1 MIRVAYWKATD
12 IGPCF
17 VLHRDSRCPLKSCKV
32 HWKYVAYHFRTSR
45 HVHVLL
51 ENKKTDVMTLWWVTV
66 WLTVLTSHVLQL
78 FNAWPIVR
86 WLWAQLAEKNIMES
100 CCTTNLVLLICEVL
114 WSDGVVLL
122 LQVADVG
129 DYAVI
134 RRVIEEA
141 FAWRPIDVLI
151 CNAGL
156 LRTAYF
162 EDLKL
167 QDINDLMQT
176 NVMGSVYPVHAAL
189 PSLKQ
194 RSRTHPICI
203 VFVASLASLV
213 KKQKSDHNTCLVT
226 QTNFKTKTL

>member
-1 MIRVAYWKATD
+1 
-12 IGPCF
+12 
-17 VLHRDSRCPLKSCKV
+17 
-32 HWKYVAYHFRTSR
+32 
-45 HVHVLL
+45 
-51 ENKKTDVMTLWWVTV
+51 
-66 WLTVLTSHVLQL
+66 
-78 FNAWPIVR
+78 VR
-86 WLWAQLAEKNIMES
+86 WLWAQLAGKNIMES
-100 CCTTNLVLLICEVL
+100 CCSTKLVLLICEVQL
-114 WSDGVVLL
+114 WSDSVVLL

-129 DYAVI
+129 DYAAI

-226 QTNFKTKTL
+226 QTNFKTRHSRERHECNSAAVQVHMPISHTCL

>member
-1 MIRVAYWKATD
+1 MIVAVVISLVLVSSILVVAAINSRRKKPNFISSFSGKHVFITGASSG
-12 IGPCF
+12 IGLSLSKQFLSEGAF
-17 VLHRDSRCPLKSCKV
+17 VTLVARNSGRLEDAAKFLLKEVQCSSDQ
-32 HWKYVAYHFRTSR
+32 FRT
-45 HVHVLL
+45 
-51 ENKKTDVMTLWWVTV
+51 K
-66 WLTVLTSHVLQL
+66 
-78 FNAWPIVR
+78 
-86 WLWAQLAEKNIMES
+86 
-100 CCTTNLVLLICEVL
+100 
-114 WSDGVVLL
+114 
-122 LQVADVG
+122 VADVG

-226 QTNFKTKTL
+226 RTNFKTRHSRERYERNSAAVLVHMPISHTCL